1 MREYASDRVDLRSD
15 TVTQP
20 TESMREVMTS
30 AEVGDDVMG
39 DDPTVNTLQD
49 KVAKLLGKE
58 AGLYVSSGTMGNAVA
73 ILAQLFGASYVAAQS
88 WRITGESMQTD

>member
-20 TESMREVMTS
+20 TQSMRELMAS
-30 AEVGDDVMG
+30 ARVGDDVMG
-39 DDPTVNTLQD
+39 DDPTVNALQD

-58 AGLYVSSGTMGNAVA
+58 AGYLFHQEQWVTQLQSSLTLV
-73 ILAQLFGASYVAAQS
+73 LVT
-88 WRITGESMQTD
+88 R

>member
-20 TESMREVMTS
+20 TQSMRELMAS
-30 AEVGDDVMG
+30 AKVGDDVMG
-39 DDPTVNTLQD
+39 DDPTVNALQD

-58 AGLYVSSGTMGNAVA
+58 AGLFVSSGTIQNHTFSDTKEEVMPHLQAV
-73 ILAQLFGASYVAAQS
+73 QCH
-88 WRITGESMQTD
+88 